1 VVSRKS
7 LKTFWAQDQSLTFL
21 LGAVVLLVFFVHPLV
36 GVGWLREIFLVLMGA
51 LVLISGTFVLSDRPG
66 FAILGTA
73 FAALTFLID
82 VVGLSSPGP
91 WLLASRSATF
101 FAFLGL
107 LNIVIMNRVLRD
119 GPVNRYRIQGAILG
133 YLILGLMWSQAYQ
146 LLESLNPGSFSIS
159 NPVPGSDALGLKLSY
174 FSYVTLTT
182 VGYGD
187 ITALHPFARSLAIL
201 EALTGQLFPAILIAR
216 LVALEVE
223 SNREGR

>member
-1 VVSRKS
+1 MASRKS
-7 LKTFWAQDQSLTFL
+7 LKTFWAKDESLTFL

-36 GVGWLREIFLVLMGA
+36 GIGSLREIFLALTGA
-51 LVLISGTFVLSDRPG
+51 LVLISGTFVLSDRRG

-73 FAALTFLID
+73 LAALTFLID
-82 VVGLSSPGP
+82 MGGIASPGP
-91 WLLASRSATF
+91 WILASRSAAF

-107 LNIVIMNRVLRD
+107 LNTVIMGRVLAD

-146 LLESLNPGSFSIS
+146 LLESLNPGSFSIP
-159 NPVPGSDALGLKLSY
+159 NPVPGSEALALQLSY
-174 FSYVTLTT
+174 FSYATLTT

-223 SNREGR
+223 SRREGR